1 MGPTG
6 DYAHGQEIV
15 QTPNSHE
22 LAVKTVVGMKRQ
34 VRGSNPLGD
43 AILTLHQDTVD
54 SGITRMNTGRAG
66 TFAFQ
71 KVFRPVNPDSCPPCP
86 YGHPV
91 VEEVLSGTRHTEAKN
106 LPESTV
112 S

>member
-43 AILTLHQDTVD
+43 AILTFHQDTVD
-54 SGITRMNTGRAG
+54 SGITRMNTCRAG

-71 KVFRPVNPDSCPPCP
+71 KVSRLLPAMPRQASLDSCGKAGKVP
-86 YGHPV
+86 
-91 VEEVLSGTRHTEAKN
+91 R
-106 LPESTV
+106 
-112 S
+112 